1 MTVLWHCMSSRLED
15 EEDEEDEED
24 GEEVD
29 LGDKTLSVFEQ
40 PAKDARPL
48 DRDIDLKESDVMLK
62 ISKQFLKK
70 NWSFI

>member
-1 MTVLWHCMSSRLED
+1 MNVLWHFMSFRL
-15 EEDEEDEED
+15 EDEEDEED

-48 DRDIDLKESDVMLK
+48 DRDIDLKESDVM
-62 ISKQFLKK
+62 
-70 NWSFI
+70 W

>member
-1 MTVLWHCMSSRLED
+1 MSFRL
-15 EEDEEDEED
+15 EDEEDEED

-40 PAKDARPL
+40 PAKDVRPL

-62 ISKQFLKK
+62 ISKQFMKKK
-70 NWSFI
+70 NHFF